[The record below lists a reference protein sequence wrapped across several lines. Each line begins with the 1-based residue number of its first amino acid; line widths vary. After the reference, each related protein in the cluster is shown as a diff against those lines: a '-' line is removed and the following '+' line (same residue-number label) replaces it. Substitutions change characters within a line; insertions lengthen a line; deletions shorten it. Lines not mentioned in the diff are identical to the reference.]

1 MTTIHDVA
9 HRAGVSVKTVS
20 RILSGFDGISARTRA
35 RVEAAMS
42 DLNYAPSAAA
52 RSLRGQGSGIL
63 GIIADNLTTTPD
75 SVEIVRGVQSTCR
88 TLGKSL
94 MIAEVG
100 DDPVLMKRAL
110 QDFAQ
115 QRSEGLIW
123 ATMYHRAVEIP
134 SSAPEGT
141 ILVNCFSPDGRFKA
155 ILPDDK
161 QGCFDA
167 TRMLIDRGH
176 RRIGFLTLHPDMP
189 ATRLRIEGYRQALK
203 LAKVKVDRNLTRT
216 GVCRDPADEFAELDD
231 ALQALLNLDSRPTA
245 ILCGNDKMAMRVL
258 MLLAAHRVNVPRD
271 LSVVGFDDYQLIT
284 KNLIPKLTSVALPY
298 FQMGVQGTREALG
311 LAPAQDHTLRCELVY
326 RDSVAEPKA

>member
-20 RILSGFDGISARTRA
+20 RILSGFDGVSSRTRA
-35 RVEAAMS
+35 RVETAMAE
-42 DLNYAPSAAA
+42 LNYAPSAAA

-75 SVEIVRGVQSTCR
+75 SVEIVRGVQSACR
-88 TLGKSL
+88 NLGKSL

-123 ATMYHRAVEIP
+123 ATMYHRAVDIP
-134 SSAPEGT
+134 ASAPDDT
-141 ILVNCFSPDGRFKA
+141 MLINCFTADRRFKA

-167 TRMLIDRGH
+167 TRMLIDKGH
-176 RRIGFLTLHPDMP
+176 RRIGYLTLHPDMP
-189 ATRLRIEGYRQALK
+189 ATRLRVEGYRQALK
-203 LAKVKVDRNLTRT
+203 LGKIKIDKTLLRA
-216 GVCRDPADEFAELDD
+216 GVCRDPLDEFAEVGH
-231 ALQALLNLDSRPTA
+231 ALEELLTLRPRPTA
-245 ILCGNDKMAMRVL
+245 ILCGNDKMAMRVM
-258 MLLAAHRVNVPRD
+258 MLLAARGIRVPRD
-271 LSVVGFDDYQLIT
+271 MSVVGFDDYQMIT

-298 FQMGVQGTREALG
+298 FQMGIQGTREALG
-311 LAPAQDHTLRCELVY
+311 VAPAQDHALRCELVH
-326 RDSVAEPKA
+326 RDSVAPPKD